1 MASFINLY
9 VAYREPGEGKEVPLF
24 RDSMVDMFD
33 EYIPGEPGTQ
43 PDDRFCEL
51 EQVKYDELPDFM
63 REEFPDDSCR
73 MYAEMTWKDFDSAN
87 RKAIRRCMRS
97 MVTCL
102 SALGLQVDDE
112 NLSGELRVYSGKLD
126 DEGRKNEDYSPL
138 TWPVDKK
145 LVLKYTGR
153 FNDMR
158 VALKASGIARV
169 IRDMVPSEVPD
180 EDIRMILVRH

>member
-1 MASFINLY
+1 MSSFTNLY
-9 VAYREPGEGKEVPLF
+9 VAYRDPREGKEVPLS
-24 RDSMVDMFD
+24 RESMVSMFD
-33 EYIPGEPGTQ
+33 AYIPGEPGTQ

-63 REEFPDDSCR
+63 REGFPDDSCR

-87 RKAIRRCMRS
+87 RKAIGRCMRS
-97 MVTCL
+97 MMACL

-112 NLSGELRVYSGKLD
+112 DQSDELRVYSGKLD
-126 DEGRKNEDYSPL
+126 DAGRKNGDYSPL

-145 LVLKYTGR
+145 LVMKYTDR

-158 VALKASGIARV
+158 LALKASGIARV
-169 IRDMVPSEVPD
+169 IRDMVPGEVPG